1 MAFSSKPIGTEYET
15 PLEDPAAQGKHS
27 HKSEGAQSLGNFI
40 ETKRLRPNRPNLSAI
55 SRSFF
60 EALKCSFRA
69 IFLFFGSLIGNGGCL
84 IRPSLLVIIK

>member
-1 MAFSSKPIGTEYET
+1 MAFSSKPIGTKYET
-15 PLEDPAAQGKHS
+15 PLEEPAQGKHTDQ
-27 HKSEGAQSLGNFI
+27 KALEGARSLDTFT

-69 IFLFFGSLIGNGGCL
+69 ILYFLA
-84 IRPSLLVIIK
+84 LL